1 MRDQLLGSRYRL
13 VRQLGEGGMGEVWE
27 AQDETLDRRV
37 AVKVISLLAG
47 GGSRGSEARARF
59 LREARITAG
68 LQHPNVVTVHDLGE
82 SGTENGDAP
91 FLVMELLQGETLD
104 AKLRRGPV
112 PPAAAARWGAQVCDA
127 LTEAHAAGVLHRDI
141 KPSNI
146 VITGSG
152 TVKVLDFGVA
162 RAADPYATSDRLTR
176 TGVIVGTPPYMAPE
190 QARGRPEP
198 GSDLYALGC
207 LLFELITGRLPF
219 KAPDAMG
226 FLTAHLSQD
235 APAPSSVVPGIPAPW
250 DDLVLTLL
258 RKDPAERYASAAEVA
273 LALRRLTH
281 LSGSTPSSPTSSSFS
296 AALPT
301 LRFPAPRSVPP
312 PARPRNPIPTGTWRA
327 AGVWLLVVMVS
338 TPLAVG
344 NANGAGDA
352 RDISSA
358 VGMITLATAVF
369 ISYVVLAVPGG
380 AGVQLLDWRAK
391 AAALFRFLPPTLL
404 FGAYVT
410 AASPNAEYHPYMTSA
425 GSSLALAGLL
435 VLAAVLTPRSGR
447 GTRGVGYVFLG
458 LNAAAVFNTE
468 ILVLMDVRFPY
479 LALVPPL
486 TVSLGVTVLAIALF
500 RVRETATRRPAH
512 QPDAA

>member
-1 MRDQLLGSRYRL
+1 MRDQLLGNRYRL

-91 FLVMELLQGETLD
+91 FLVMELLQGETLET
-104 AKLRRGPV
+104 KLGRGPV
-112 PPAAAARWGAQVCDA
+112 PLVAAARWGAQVCDA
-127 LTEAHAAGVLHRDI
+127 LAEAHAAGVMHRDI

-146 VITGSG
+146 VITDAG

-190 QARGRPEP
+190 QARGRPVP

-219 KAPDAMG
+219 DAPDAMG

-235 APAPSSVVPGIPAPW
+235 PPAPSSVAPGIPAPW

-258 RKDPAERYASAAEVA
+258 HKDPDERYASAAEVA
-273 LALRRLTH
+273 LALRRLDRVP
-281 LSGSTPSSPTSSSFS
+281 GPAAAPTSDSLAPS
-296 AALPT
+296 LPT
-301 LRFPAPRSVPP
+301 LRYPP
-312 PARPRNPIPTGTWRA
+312 SRPTPSPARPRNPIPAGTWRA

-344 NANGAGDA
+344 NTNGVGDA

-410 AASPNAEYHPYMTSA
+410 AAAPNAEFHPYITSA
-425 GSSLALAGLL
+425 GSSAALAGLL
-435 VLAAVLTPRSGR
+435 VLAAALTPRSGR

-500 RVRETATRRPAH
+500 RVRETATRRMSH
-512 QPDAA
+512 QPDTA